1 MESHYPNR
9 NLVFWILFGFLA
21 VNLLSITVI
30 NQLLPLVRYFRQP
43 ALGLVLVLVFHF
55 LPRVGKPETTFKP
68 ILRFFQFG
76 LFYLAFNVLTSL
88 DKVNSANYALWMAGM
103 VFFLYQLLIQRN
115 GLDFLSTLRV
125 FAQSCL
131 WLGIILLFFSYLG
144 GYVFNIDSFFDERF
158 NYTLGTMKTEFAGIF
173 GSNNS
178 LGMCA
183 FYTASMALLISRQ
196 AKNQWTTQLYFG
208 FALLVSAL
216 IFQIGNRASMV
227 CILFLWAG
235 YFAWVRASVVGIV
248 AMTIALGLGAAAFQ
262 EEITEKLRLEQFE
275 GGNLL
280 GNRAELFSE
289 AIEITENM
297 DFFGVGY
304 QNQRLSRKYFR
315 LVSENDKEYN
325 FHNTY
330 LAVIAELGWLGLLWI
345 PGFIIF
351 GLFWFGSSNNI
362 PRQNQSSLRMI
373 SLILLTACLFHL
385 PVEDSVN
392 SPGSAFFLWFW
403 GLFFIL
409 ILGKSEETPTDA

>member
-1 MESHYPNR
+1 METQNPNR
-9 NLVFWILFGFLA
+9 SLLFWILFGFLA
-21 VNLLSITVI
+21 VNMLSITVM
-30 NQLLPLVRYFRQP
+30 NQYLPVVRFFRQP
-43 ALGLVLVLVFHF
+43 ALGLVLILVIHF
-55 LPRVGKPETTFKP
+55 FPRIEISETSFKP
-68 ILRFFQFG
+68 ILRFFRFG
-76 LFYLAFNVLTSL
+76 IFYLVFNVLTSL
-88 DKVNSANYALWMAGM
+88 DKVNSANYAIWMAGLF
-103 VFFLYQLLIQRN
+103 FFLYQLLIQRN
-115 GLDFLSTLRV
+115 ALDFHSTLLV
-125 FAQSCL
+125 FSLGCM
-131 WLGIILLFFSYLG
+131 WLGIILLISSYLG
-144 GYVFNIDSFFDERF
+144 GYVFDIDSFFDERF
-158 NYTLGTMKTEFAGIF
+158 NYTIGTMKTEFAGVF

-183 FYTASMALLISRQ
+183 FYTASLALLLSRL
-196 AKNQWTTQLYFG
+196 AKNQWKTQFYFG
-208 FALLVSAL
+208 LALVVSAL

-227 CILFLWAG
+227 CIIFLWVG
-235 YFAWVRASVVGIV
+235 YFTWVRASVVGLV
-248 AMTIALGLGAAAFQ
+248 AMAMALVIGAVTFQ

-304 QNQRLSRKYFR
+304 QNQRLSRKYFH

-345 PGFIIF
+345 PGFILF
-351 GLFWFGSSNNI
+351 GLFLYGSSSEK
-362 PRQNQSSLRMI
+362 PPQNRSSLRMI

-385 PVEDSVN
+385 PVEDAVN

-409 ILGKSEETPTDA
+409 LLGKSETQETNA